1 MPWHDKIQARWDTT
15 DSENEDS
22 TSYIIP
28 LPDIPSSQDEFEE
41 PSPIQYQHK
50 RTKTI
55 LVQLL
60 QEPSSENESDHEDCV
75 IVISIFTFWEK

>member
-1 MPWHDKIQARWDTT
+1 MPRRDKIQARWDTT

-22 TSYIIP
+22 TLYIIP

-41 PSPIQYQHK
+41 PSSIQYQHE
-50 RTKTI
+50 RTKTM

-60 QEPSSENESDHEDCV
+60 QRPSSEKESDYEDCDCNFFFLGKL
-75 IVISIFTFWEK
+75 IL